1 VVEDKFM
8 GQGLIKYFKREVEE
22 VENIMIRKFLSSFY
36 LLVNLISISQNLII
50 ILKFNL
56 LGKDIFV
63 FLNVRTVEKI
73 PDYEKFEYQILSP

>member
-1 VVEDKFM
+1 MVEDKFM